1 MKKTLEM
8 LFLFTLLIWAGLVQ
22 AAGFE
27 RRDVTFPSQGLT
39 CAAWYYVPTG
49 LKAGVTRPA
58 IVMAH
63 GYSGVKEQGRPA

>member
-1 MKKTLEM
+1 MKKTLVT
-8 LFLFTLLIWAGLVQ
+8 LFSFTLLVWAGLVQ

-39 CAAWYYVPTG
+39 CAAWYYVPAG
-49 LKAGVTRPA
+49 LKPGETPPV

-63 GYSGVKEQGRPA
+63 GYSGVKEQGKPA